1 MTHRKTLLFIAVYAL
16 WVFLIINVG
25 NVKVNYLWCI
35 DLPAWQL
42 TSHNKSNVGW
52 AQITSNRPVQGWL
65 TLQGVTATY
74 ISHWTDP
81 YFAHGHETV
90 DLGKKKEI
98 FFFWDLLIWKIN
110 QVLGSCIERDKHAEN
125 NESNVLY
132 VLREWP
138 GVNPSG
144 DFLAFSYFGWF
155 LCKHLVSA

>member
-25 NVKVNYLWCI
+25 NVKVDYLWCI

-52 AQITSNRPVQGWL
+52 AQITSDRPVQVWL
-65 TLQGVTATY
+65 TLQGVTATD
-74 ISHWTDP
+74 ISLWTGP

-90 DLGKKKEI
+90 DLGKKNRKL
-98 FFFWDLLIWKIN
+98 WDLLIWKIN
-110 QVLGSCIERDKHAEN
+110 QVIGSCIEWDKHAEN

-132 VLREWP
+132 VLRVTW
-138 GVNPSG
+138 
-144 DFLAFSYFGWF
+144 
-155 LCKHLVSA
+155 C